1 MAAGFG
7 ERWQGE
13 CNAGGKPREW
23 RGYSGKNWRLPPV
36 NYCSMFNRIHSS
48 PLSLSMQLPSVA
60 PHKHNFSSDS
70 DAFDNKTMQI
80 FLKFPGGK
88 ITPMEFPEVP
98 FLADVKRSL
107 CRNGCLSSQNLMNSR
122 FLLQGRALS
131 NSRPLS
137 NGDVV
142 FIVPR
147 LLGGVTPRGQMDT
160 ENQEPVPRP
169 FPFFE
174 EEPFAFGNR

>member
-1 MAAGFG
+1 
-7 ERWQGE
+7 
-13 CNAGGKPREW
+13 
-23 RGYSGKNWRLPPV
+23 
-36 NYCSMFNRIHSS
+36 
-48 PLSLSMQLPSVA
+48 MQLPSVA
-60 PHKHNFSSDS
+60 PHTHTFSSDS
-70 DAFDNKTMQI
+70 DAFDDKTMQI

-88 ITPMEFPEVP
+88 ITLMEFPEVP
-98 FLADVKRSL
+98 FLADVKQSL
-107 CRNGCLSSQNLMNSR
+107 CRSGCLSSQSLINSR

-160 ENQEPVPRP
+160 ENQEPLPRP
-169 FPFFE
+169 FPFE